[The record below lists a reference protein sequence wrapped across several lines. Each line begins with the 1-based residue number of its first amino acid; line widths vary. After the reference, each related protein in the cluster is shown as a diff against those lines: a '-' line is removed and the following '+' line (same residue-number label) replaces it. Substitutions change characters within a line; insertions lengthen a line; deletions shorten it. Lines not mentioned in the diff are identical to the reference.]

1 MADFSRSDIEEAK
14 KRVREMQM
22 RANSYIGA
30 DNSARNRNINH
41 NADNRKQAE
50 KKTQGSNHQAEQL
63 FKEDNGKADENER
76 ESGSDSSFIILML
89 VILLSHEGA
98 DHKLLLAL
106 LYLLL

>member
-30 DNSARNRNINH
+30 DNSARNQNVNN
-41 NADNRKQAE
+41 NADNKKQAE
-50 KKTQGSNHQAEQL
+50 KQTQGSNRQAEQF
-63 FKEDNGKADENER
+63 FKEDKAKADKNEN
-76 ESGSDSSFIILML
+76 ESGSDSNFIILML

>member
-30 DNSARNRNINH
+30 DNSARNQNVKH
-41 NADNRKQAE
+41 NENN
-50 KKTQGSNHQAEQL
+50 KKTQEKQTQSSRYQPEQV
-63 FKEDNGKADENER
+63 FKEDKAKADENEKK
-76 ESGSDSSFIILML
+76 SDSDSNFIILML

-98 DHKLLLAL
+98 DYKLLLAL

>member
-30 DNSARNRNINH
+30 DNSAHKQNFGN
-41 NADNRKQAE
+41 NA
-50 KKTQGSNHQAEQL
+50 
-63 FKEDNGKADENER
+63 GKAKPSEKQKQNVSHKPER
-76 ESGSDSSFIILML
+76 NFEEDKQKTDKDDNNSDSDSFIILML
-89 VILLSHEGA
+89 LLLLSHEGA
-98 DHKLLLAL
+98 DRKLLLAL

>member
-1 MADFSRSDIEEAK
+1 MADFLKSDIEEAK

-22 RANSYIGA
+22 RANSYIGV
-30 DNSARNRNINH
+30 NH
-41 NADNRKQAE
+41 NSDNKKQAE
-50 KKTQGSNHQAEQL
+50 KKTHGSNRQAEQF
-63 FKEDNGKADENER
+63 FKEDKAKADENEK
-76 ESGSDSSFIILML
+76 EPSSDSSFIILML

>member
-30 DNSARNRNINH
+30 DNSARNQSVNH
-41 NADNRKQAE
+41 NSDNKKQAE
-50 KKTQGSNHQAEQL
+50 KKTQDSNRQAEQF
-63 FKEDNGKADENER
+63 FKEDKAKAYENEK
-76 ESGSDSSFIILML
+76 EPGSDSSFIILML

>member
-30 DNSARNRNINH
+30 DNSAGNWNVNN
-41 NADNRKQAE
+41 NADNKKQ
-50 KKTQGSNHQAEQL
+50 THSGSHPLEQD
-63 FKEDNGKADENER
+63 FKEEKAKTDENEKKLD
-76 ESGSDSSFIILML
+76 SDSNFIILML

>member
-30 DNSARNRNINH
+30 DNSAGNWNVNN
-41 NADNRKQAE
+41 NADNKKQAE
-50 KKTQGSNHQAEQL
+50 KQTHSGSHSLEQD
-63 FKEDNGKADENER
+63 FKEEKAKTDENEKK
-76 ESGSDSSFIILML
+76 SDSDSNFIILML